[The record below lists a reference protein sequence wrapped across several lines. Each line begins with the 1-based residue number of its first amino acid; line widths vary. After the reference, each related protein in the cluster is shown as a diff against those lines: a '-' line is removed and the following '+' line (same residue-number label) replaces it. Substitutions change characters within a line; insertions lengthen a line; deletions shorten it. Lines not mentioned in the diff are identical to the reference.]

1 MRWRKKAGSPAFL
14 PPMKKALLLLT
25 LFAAAAFAAVIP
37 ESAKVGHFFAGCQA
51 YSFRLYTVFEAM
63 DKTVQAGGKTIEFY
77 LDRSSTTPPSGITT
91 PRRR

>member
-1 MRWRKKAGSPAFL
+1 LRFPFQKAL
-14 PPMKKALLLLT
+14 QTMKKALLLLT
-25 LFAAAAFAAVIP
+25 LLAATSFAAEIP
-37 ESAKVGHFFAGCQA
+37 QTAKVGEFFAGCQA